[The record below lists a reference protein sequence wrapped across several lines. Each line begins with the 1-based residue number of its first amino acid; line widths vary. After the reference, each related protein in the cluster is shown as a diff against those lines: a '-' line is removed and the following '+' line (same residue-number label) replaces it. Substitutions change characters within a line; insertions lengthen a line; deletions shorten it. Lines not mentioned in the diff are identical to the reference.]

1 MNKTVKRRRIRIDRI
16 LIFLLILVLFIFSFV
31 FIFNIRI
38 SNIYIKNNDFLS
50 DQEIIEIAN
59 LSFYPSTLRNL
70 SFQIEKRL
78 EDNIYIKDAKV
89 YKKFLKVYIDIE
101 ENTPLFY
108 YEAVGKT
115 ILKDGK
121 EVDEKVITPTVLN
134 YIVDTYYD
142 KFINEMAA
150 IDKNVLL
157 KISEIQFKPNEVDD
171 NRFLLHM
178 NDGNYV
184 YINIKTFYKL
194 NKYLSIKEGLPNKR
208 GILYLDYG
216 NNFEIIK

>member
-121 EVDEKVITPTVLN
+121 EVDEKFITPTVLN

-194 NKYLSIKEGLPNKR
+194 NKYLAIKEGLPNER